1 MVEFDYEIIKKIQ
14 NGEIGLFKELVE
26 EYKDR
31 AFSLTIKIL
40 KNREEAE
47 DSLQEVFMKLYRAIM
62 QKQFEARSKFST
74 YFYRIVYN
82 TAVDFYK
89 RNKNKKFNIVSIDV
103 NESNYREGDELT
115 RDFYEKNIDSNK
127 FSVGRGFDPEGSISE
142 NEIQNIV
149 NEYIDS
155 IPEHYSV
162 ILNMYYLNE
171 LTHSEITE
179 VLGIPIGT
187 VKNRI
192 FRAKEK
198 LKDIILEKYSKEEIL
213 EYV

>member
-1 MVEFDYEIIKKIQ
+1 MVELDYEIIKKIQ
-14 NGEIGLFKELVE
+14 DGEIELFKELVE

-62 QKQFEARSKFST
+62 QKQFEGRSKFST

-89 RNKNKKFNIVSIDV
+89 RNKNKKFNIVSIDI

-115 RDFYEKNIDSNK
+115 RDFYEKDIDSTK
-127 FSVGRGFDPEGSISE
+127 FSVGRGFDPEGSVSE

>member
-1 MVEFDYEIIKKIQ
+1 MIETDYEIVNKIQ
-14 NGEIGLFKELVE
+14 QGEVESFKEFVE
-26 EYKDR
+26 EYKNK

-47 DSLQEVFMKLYRAIM
+47 DSLQEAFMKLYKAIM
-62 QKQFEARSKFST
+62 QKQFECKSKLST
-74 YFYRIVYN
+74 YFYSIVYN

-89 RNKNKKFNIVSIDV
+89 KIKFKKFNIVSIDV
-103 NESNYREGDELT
+103 NDANFREGDELT
-115 RDFYEKNIDSNK
+115 NRFYEKDVDSNILSK
-127 FSVGRGFDPEGSISE
+127 GRGFDPESEISE
-142 NEIQNIV
+142 KEIQCIV
-149 NEYIDS
+149 NEYINS

-162 ILNMYYLNE
+162 ILNMYYINGLSH
-171 LTHSEITE
+171 TEITNI
-179 VLGIPIGT
+179 LNIPVGT

-198 LKDIILEKYSKEEIL
+198 LKDIILEKYSQDEIL

>member
-1 MVEFDYEIIKKIQ
+1 MVELDHEIIKKIQ
-14 NGEIGLFKELVE
+14 NGEIQLFKELVE

-47 DSLQEVFMKLYRAIM
+47 DSLQEVFMKLYRAVM
-62 QKQFEARSKFST
+62 QKQFEGRSKFST

-89 RNKNKKFNIVSIDV
+89 KNKNKKFNIVSIDI
-103 NESNYREGDELT
+103 NESNYKEGDELT
-115 RDFYEKNIDSNK
+115 RNFYEKDIDRDK
-127 FSVGRGFDPEGSISE
+127 LSVGRGFDPEGSVSE

-162 ILNMYYLNE
+162 ILNMYYMNE

-179 VLGIPIGT
+179 ILGIPIGT